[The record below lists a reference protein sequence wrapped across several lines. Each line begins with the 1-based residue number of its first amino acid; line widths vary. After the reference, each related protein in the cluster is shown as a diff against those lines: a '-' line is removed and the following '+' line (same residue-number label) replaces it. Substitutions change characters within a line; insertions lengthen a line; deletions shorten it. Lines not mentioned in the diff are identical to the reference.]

1 MVFSSLTFLYFFL
14 PLSIVF
20 YFVFKNV
27 RVQNF
32 ILLLFSFIFYAWG
45 EPVWII
51 LLLFSGLLDY
61 FNGLLIDKFRENKTI
76 RLAAL
81 LNSILINLGL
91 LATFKYADFI
101 IQNTNF
107 LLGTSFTEPNIL
119 LPVGI
124 SFYTFQ
130 TLSYTIDVYK
140 GEVKAEKDPIDF
152 LMFVSL
158 FPQLVAGPIVRYA
171 EVAAQ
176 TRLRPLDWPSV
187 ATGVNRFCLGLFKKV
202 VLANSVGV
210 LVEKYLQVQFNDLS
224 TPEAWFG
231 IVLYSLQLYFDFSG
245 YSDMAIGLGR
255 IFGFTFPENFRHP
268 YAATSVA
275 NFYQRW
281 HMTLGRFLRDYVYI
295 PLGGNKKYQIRNILV
310 VWFLT
315 GLWHGASWTFI
326 IWGAYHGIGLVL
338 ERQHAVRVEQRAELV
353 EDPGGGVHENPDE
366 TRVMQRPTPTV
377 VSTETMNPWLARL
390 LVFHFVVIGW
400 IFFRSTSVTG
410 ALEYFWSLISNWGVG
425 SLVTPTVLLAIF
437 VGMIGQFIPR
447 RIGDALE
454 YRASQL
460 PPIVMAVGIGVFL
473 LVINLLGPQGV
484 APFIYFNF

>member
-14 PLSIVF
+14 PISLIF
-20 YFVFKNV
+20 YFSFKDI
-27 RVQNF
+27 RIKNF

-61 FNGLLIDKFRENKTI
+61 TNGFLIEKYRAIKFVRVVGLLS
-76 RLAAL
+76 
-81 LNSILINLGL
+81 SILINLGL

-101 IQNTNF
+101 IQNVNF
-107 LLGTSFTEPNIL
+107 LLGTSLTEPNIL

-140 GEVKAEKDPIDF
+140 NEVKAERNFVDF
-152 LMFVSL
+152 LMYVSL

-171 EVAAQ
+171 EVAKE
-176 TRLRPLDWPSV
+176 TRERVFSWDGIHI
-187 ATGVNRFCLGLFKKV
+187 GVNRFCLGLFKKV
-202 VLANSVGV
+202 VLANSLGI

-315 GLWHGASWTFI
+315 GLWHGASWNFVLWGLFLGTFMVI
-326 IWGAYHGIGLVL
+326 EKILKKYFDLLPRFALYAYALVVVNYSRSFFYFDDFDKLYVFLGKLFYSPNPIGAGWISDLASYSFLYVVVILFCI
-338 ERQHAVRVEQRAELV
+338 
-353 EDPGGGVHENPDE
+353 PWDE
-366 TRVMQRPTPTV
+366 IFPKTTKTNQ
-377 VSTETMNPWLARL
+377 LATKYYSSFS
-390 LVFHFVVIGW
+390 LVFNLLF
-400 IFFRSTSVTG
+400 
-410 ALEYFWSLISNWGVG
+410 L
-425 SLVTPTVLLAIF
+425 LLAT
-437 VGMIGQFIPR
+437 
-447 RIGDALE
+447 AL
-454 YRASQL
+454 
-460 PPIVMAVGIGVFL
+460 IVDDTY
-473 LVINLLGPQGV
+473 N
-484 APFIYFNF
+484 PFIYFRF

>member
-20 YFVFKNV
+20 YFAFKNV

-45 EPVWII
+45 EPVWVI
-51 LLLFSGLLDY
+51 LLLFSALLDY
-61 FNGLLIDKFRENKTI
+61 FNGLLLDKFRENKTF
-76 RLAAL
+76 RLLAL
-81 LNSILINLGL
+81 GNSIVINLGL

-176 TRLRPLDWPSV
+176 TRLRPFNWANVS
-187 ATGVNRFCLGLFKKV
+187 TGVNRFCLGLFKKV
-202 VLANSVGV
+202 VLANSVGI

-268 YAATSVA
+268 
-275 NFYQRW
+275 
-281 HMTLGRFLRDYVYI
+281 
-295 PLGGNKKYQIRNILV
+295 
-310 VWFLT
+310 
-315 GLWHGASWTFI
+315 
-326 IWGAYHGIGLVL
+326 
-338 ERQHAVRVEQRAELV
+338 
-353 EDPGGGVHENPDE
+353 
-366 TRVMQRPTPTV
+366 
-377 VSTETMNPWLARL
+377 
-390 LVFHFVVIGW
+390 
-400 IFFRSTSVTG
+400 
-410 ALEYFWSLISNWGVG
+410 
-425 SLVTPTVLLAIF
+425 
-437 VGMIGQFIPR
+437 
-447 RIGDALE
+447 
-454 YRASQL
+454 
-460 PPIVMAVGIGVFL
+460 
-473 LVINLLGPQGV
+473 
-484 APFIYFNF
+484 

>member
-14 PLSIVF
+14 PLSIIF
-20 YFVFKNV
+20 YFSFKDI
-27 RVQNF
+27 RIKNF
-32 ILLLFSFIFYAWG
+32 VLLIFSFIFYAWG

-61 FNGLLIDKFRENKTI
+61 FNGLLIDKFREIKFV
-76 RLAAL
+76 RLGGL
-81 LNSILINLGL
+81 LSSIIINLGL
-91 LATFKYADFI
+91 LATFKYSDFI
-101 IQNTNF
+101 IQNVNF
-107 LLGTSFTEPNIL
+107 LLGTTFTEPNIL

-140 GEVKAEKDPIDF
+140 NEVKAEKNLVDF
-152 LMFVSL
+152 LMYVSL

-171 EVAAQ
+171 EVAKE
-176 TRLRPLDWPSV
+176 TRDRAFSWD
-187 ATGVNRFCLGLFKKV
+187 AIHQGVNRFCLGLFKKV
-202 VLANSVGV
+202 VLANSLGI

-245 YSDMAIGLGR
+245 YSDMAIGSGR
-255 IFGFTFPENFRHP
+255 IFGFNFPENFRHP

-315 GLWHGASWTFI
+315 GLWHGASWNFVL
-326 IWGAYHGIGLVL
+326 WGLFLGVFMVIEKILKKYFDLLPRFALYAYALVVVNYSRSFFYFDDFDKLSVFLGKLFYSPNPIGAGWLSDLASYSFLYVVVIL
-338 ERQHAVRVEQRAELV
+338 FCI
-353 EDPGGGVHENPDE
+353 PWDE
-366 TRVMQRPTPTV
+366 IFPKTSRTNQVAGKYYR
-377 VSTETMNPWLARL
+377 SFS
-390 LVFHFVVIGW
+390 LVFNL
-400 IFFRSTSVTG
+400 IFLFIAT
-410 ALEYFWSLISNWGVG
+410 AL
-425 SLVTPTVLLAIF
+425 
-437 VGMIGQFIPR
+437 
-447 RIGDALE
+447 
-454 YRASQL
+454 
-460 PPIVMAVGIGVFL
+460 IVDDTY
-473 LVINLLGPQGV
+473 N
-484 APFIYFNF
+484 PFIYFRF

>member
-20 YFVFKNV
+20 YFAFKNI

-45 EPVWII
+45 EPVWVI

-76 RLAAL
+76 KLAAL
-81 LNSILINLGL
+81 LNSIVINLGL

-107 LLGTSFTEPNIL
+107 LLGTSFTEPNIV

-176 TRLRPLDWPSV
+176 TRVRPFDWPSV

-202 VLANSVGV
+202 VLANSVGI

-245 YSDMAIGLGR
+245 YSDMAIGIGR
-255 IFGFTFPENFRHP
+255 IFGFTFPENFCHP
-268 YAATSVA
+268 YAATSIA

-295 PLGGNKKYQIRNILV
+295 PLGGNKKHQIRNILV

-315 GLWHGASWTFI
+315 GLWHGASWNFVL
-326 IWGAYHGIGLVL
+326 WGLFLGVFMVIEKVLKKYFDLLPRFALYAY
-338 ERQHAVRVEQRAELV
+338 A
-353 EDPGGGVHENPDE
+353 
-366 TRVMQRPTPTV
+366 
-377 VSTETMNPWLARL
+377 L
-390 LVFHFVVIGW
+390 LVVNFSRSFFYFDDFEKLGIFLGKLFYSPNSIGAGWGSDLASYAFLYVVVILFCIPW
-400 IFFRSTSVTG
+400 NEIFPKSSRTNEVASRYYRGFSLGINVLFLILAT
-410 ALEYFWSLISNWGVG
+410 AL
-425 SLVTPTVLLAIF
+425 
-437 VGMIGQFIPR
+437 
-447 RIGDALE
+447 
-454 YRASQL
+454 
-460 PPIVMAVGIGVFL
+460 IVDDTY
-473 LVINLLGPQGV
+473 N
-484 APFIYFNF
+484 PFIYFRF

>member
-20 YFVFKNV
+20 YFAFKNI

-61 FNGLLIDKFRENKTI
+61 FNGLLIDKFRENKTV

-81 LNSILINLGL
+81 LNSIIINLGL

-176 TRLRPLDWPSV
+176 TRVRPFDWPSV

-202 VLANSVGV
+202 VLANSVGI

-295 PLGGNKKYQIRNILV
+295 PLGGNKKHQIRNILV

-315 GLWHGASWTFI
+315 GLWHGASWNFVLWGLFLGVFMVI
-326 IWGAYHGIGLVL
+326 EKVLKKYFDLLPRFALYAYALLVVNFSRSFFYFDDFEKLGIFLGKLFYSPNSISAGWGA
-338 ERQHAVRVEQRAELV
+338 
-353 EDPGGGVHENPDE
+353 D
-366 TRVMQRPTPTV
+366 
-377 VSTETMNPWLARL
+377 LASYAFL
-390 LVFHFVVIGW
+390 YVVVILFCIPW
-400 IFFRSTSVTG
+400 DEIFPKSSRTNEVASRYYREF
-410 ALEYFWSLISNWGVG
+410 SLG
-425 SLVTPTVLLAIF
+425 
-437 VGMIGQFIPR
+437 
-447 RIGDALE
+447 
-454 YRASQL
+454 
-460 PPIVMAVGIGVFL
+460 
-473 LVINLLGPQGV
+473 INLLFLLLATALIV
-484 APFIYFNF
+484 DDTYNPFIYFRF

>member
-14 PLSIVF
+14 PISLIF
-20 YFVFKNV
+20 YFSFKDI
-27 RVQNF
+27 RIKNF

-61 FNGLLIDKFRENKTI
+61 TNGFLIEKYRAIKFVRVAGLLS
-76 RLAAL
+76 
-81 LNSILINLGL
+81 SILINLGL

-101 IQNTNF
+101 IQNVNF
-107 LLGTSFTEPNIL
+107 LLGTSLTEPNIL

-140 GEVKAEKDPIDF
+140 NEVKAERNLLDF
-152 LMFVSL
+152 LMYVSL

-171 EVAAQ
+171 EVAKE
-176 TRLRPLDWPSV
+176 TRDRVFSWD
-187 ATGVNRFCLGLFKKV
+187 GIHIGINRFCLGLFKKV
-202 VLANSVGV
+202 VLANSLGI
-210 LVEKYLQVQFNDLS
+210 LVEKYLQVQFSDLS

-315 GLWHGASWTFI
+315 GLWHGASWNFVLWGLFLGTFMVI
-326 IWGAYHGIGLVL
+326 EKILKKYFDLLPRFALYAYALVVVNYSRSFFYFDDFDKLYVFLGKLFYSPNPIGAGWIS
-338 ERQHAVRVEQRAELV
+338 
-353 EDPGGGVHENPDE
+353 D
-366 TRVMQRPTPTV
+366 
-377 VSTETMNPWLARL
+377 LASYSFL
-390 LVFHFVVIGW
+390 YVVVILFCIPW
-400 IFFRSTSVTG
+400 DEIFPKTTKTNQLATKYYSSF
-410 ALEYFWSLISNWGVG
+410 
-425 SLVTPTVLLAIF
+425 SLVVNL
-437 VGMIGQFIPR
+437 
-447 RIGDALE
+447 
-454 YRASQL
+454 
-460 PPIVMAVGIGVFL
+460 VFL
-473 LVINLLGPQGV
+473 LVATALIVDDTYN
-484 APFIYFNF
+484 PFIYFRF

>member
-14 PLSIVF
+14 PRSIVF

-275 NFYQRW
+275 NVYQRW

-315 GLWHGASWTFI
+315 GLWHGASWNFVL
-326 IWGAYHGIGLVL
+326 WGLFLGVFMVIEKVLKKYFDLLPRFALYAY
-338 ERQHAVRVEQRAELV
+338 A
-353 EDPGGGVHENPDE
+353 
-366 TRVMQRPTPTV
+366 
-377 VSTETMNPWLARL
+377 L
-390 LVFHFVVIGW
+390 LVVNFSRSFFYFDDFEKLGIFLGKLFYSPNSIGAGWGTDLSSYAFLYVVVILFCIPWDEIYPKSSRTNEVASRYYRG
-400 IFFRSTSVTG
+400 F
-410 ALEYFWSLISNWGVG
+410 SLC
-425 SLVTPTVLLAIF
+425 
-437 VGMIGQFIPR
+437 
-447 RIGDALE
+447 
-454 YRASQL
+454 
-460 PPIVMAVGIGVFL
+460 
-473 LVINLLGPQGV
+473 INLLFLLLATALIV
-484 APFIYFNF
+484 DDTYNPFIYFRF

>member
-14 PLSIVF
+14 PLSIIF
-20 YFVFKNV
+20 YFSFKDI
-27 RVQNF
+27 RIKNF
-32 ILLLFSFIFYAWG
+32 VLLIFSFIFYAWG

-61 FNGLLIDKFRENKTI
+61 FNGLLIDKFREIKFV
-76 RLAAL
+76 RLGGL
-81 LNSILINLGL
+81 LSSIIINLGL
-91 LATFKYADFI
+91 LATFKYSDFI
-101 IQNTNF
+101 IQNVNF
-107 LLGTSFTEPNIL
+107 LLGTTFTEPNIL

-140 GEVKAEKDPIDF
+140 NEVKAEKNLVDF
-152 LMFVSL
+152 LMYVSL

-171 EVAAQ
+171 EVAKE
-176 TRLRPLDWPSV
+176 TRDRAFSWD
-187 ATGVNRFCLGLFKKV
+187 AIHQGVNRFCLGLFKKV
-202 VLANSVGV
+202 VLANSLGI

-255 IFGFTFPENFRHP
+255 IFGFNFPENFRHP

-295 PLGGNKKYQIRNILV
+295 PLGGNKKFQIRNILV

-315 GLWHGASWTFI
+315 GLWHGASWNFVL
-326 IWGAYHGIGLVL
+326 WGLFLGVFMVIEKILKKYFDLLPRFALYAYALVVVNYSRSFFYFDDFDKLSVFLGKLFYSPNPIGAGWLSDLASYSFLYVVAIL
-338 ERQHAVRVEQRAELV
+338 FCI
-353 EDPGGGVHENPDE
+353 PWDE
-366 TRVMQRPTPTV
+366 IFPKNSRTNQV
-377 VSTETMNPWLARL
+377 VGKYYRSFS
-390 LVFHFVVIGW
+390 LVFNL
-400 IFFRSTSVTG
+400 IFLFIAT
-410 ALEYFWSLISNWGVG
+410 AL
-425 SLVTPTVLLAIF
+425 
-437 VGMIGQFIPR
+437 
-447 RIGDALE
+447 
-454 YRASQL
+454 
-460 PPIVMAVGIGVFL
+460 IVDDTY
-473 LVINLLGPQGV
+473 N
-484 APFIYFNF
+484 PFIYFRF

>member
-14 PLSIVF
+14 PISLIF
-20 YFVFKNV
+20 YFSFKDI
-27 RVQNF
+27 RIKNF

-61 FNGLLIDKFRENKTI
+61 TNGFLIEKYRAIKFVRVVGLLS
-76 RLAAL
+76 
-81 LNSILINLGL
+81 SILINLGL

-101 IQNTNF
+101 IQNVNF
-107 LLGTSFTEPNIL
+107 LLGTSLTEPNIL

-140 GEVKAEKDPIDF
+140 NEVKAERNLVDF
-152 LMFVSL
+152 LMYVSL

-171 EVAAQ
+171 EVAKE
-176 TRLRPLDWPSV
+176 TRERVFSWDGIHI
-187 ATGVNRFCLGLFKKV
+187 GVNRFCLGLFKKV
-202 VLANSVGV
+202 VLANSLGI

-315 GLWHGASWTFI
+315 GLWHGASWNFVLWGLFLGTFMVI
-326 IWGAYHGIGLVL
+326 EKILKKYFDLLPRFALYAYALVVVNYSRSFFYFDDFDKLYVFLGKLFYSPNPIGAGWISDLASYSFLYVVVILFCI
-338 ERQHAVRVEQRAELV
+338 
-353 EDPGGGVHENPDE
+353 PWDE
-366 TRVMQRPTPTV
+366 IFPKTTKTNQ
-377 VSTETMNPWLARL
+377 LATKYYSSFS
-390 LVFHFVVIGW
+390 LVF
-400 IFFRSTSVTG
+400 
-410 ALEYFWSLISNWGVG
+410 N
-425 SLVTPTVLLAIF
+425 LL
-437 VGMIGQFIPR
+437 
-447 RIGDALE
+447 
-454 YRASQL
+454 
-460 PPIVMAVGIGVFL
+460 FL
-473 LVINLLGPQGV
+473 LVATALIVDDTYN
-484 APFIYFNF
+484 PFIYFRF